1 MKWRKAPQELPF
13 PDRRQ
18 HRRYLT
24 KRNVFGAIGILILLF
39 TVITIRSEMR
49 STPTDEYGRVYGKQL
64 NKLPEVTPRAAMPV
78 VAESSSVPEAA
89 SADPFSL
96 DAAAREQYLGDTRLE
111 PATQSAPLSPA
122 GVTIPAPRGVQSD
135 VRVEGGPEGVVIVRD
150 REKQAPVLG
159 GGFGKP

>member
-1 MKWRKAPQELPF
+1 MTWRKAPQNLPF

-18 HRRYLT
+18 HRRFLT

-39 TVITIRSEMR
+39 TLITIGSEMR

-78 VAESSSVPEAA
+78 VTESSVPEAA

-122 GVTIPAPRGVQSD
+122 GVTIPAPRPVGQSG

-150 REKQAPVLG
+150 QEKQAPVLG